1 MGITNSKPAPA
12 KTVPITVSKKTKLSV
27 HGQMVNA
34 IRLRFG
40 YLSKEEQILAERIL
54 SEWLYNTI
62 WTRTGKNLS
71 CEEKGKWVSAKM
83 VTLGFAP
90 NTPLPRGSLE
100 KETQKAC
107 LDLFAHLVEENKEAL
122 EKL

>member
-12 KTVPITVSKKTKLSV
+12 KTVIKKAPLSV
-27 HGQMVNA
+27 
-34 IRLRFG
+34 
-40 YLSKEEQILAERIL
+40 YEEMMKCLMANSTISHLPKWDQLQVERTL
-54 SEWLYNTI
+54 FEWLYNTI
-62 WTRTGKNLS
+62 WARTGQNLS
-71 CEEKGKWVSAKM
+71 IEEKRKYVGQKM

-107 LDLFAHLVEENKEAL
+107 MDLFAHLVEQNKEVL